1 MVIVGLFQM
10 KYSLFEPVA
19 LLKIVCQLDRRK
31 DTEIKKI
38 KMVATRYSTTT
49 ITVCTLFGSL
59 GVLVSW
65 TSWVRKAEKH
75 LKDQIR
81 GTELLW
87 AKPWQGC
94 SQEQPISQHLGI
106 LALQTSSPK
115 RFKGHPRSSRSWVVV
130 GRLYSWTEGLNMV
143 IVNLCPFV
151 ALIPDLFPAP
161 PLLGLGMH
169 QISWFPVGYSVIPVC
184 PSALR

>member
-1 MVIVGLFQM
+1 M

-49 ITVCTLFGSL
+49 ITVCALFGSL

-81 GTELLW
+81 GTELL
-87 AKPWQGC
+87 
-94 SQEQPISQHLGI
+94 
-106 LALQTSSPK
+106 
-115 RFKGHPRSSRSWVVV
+115 
-130 GRLYSWTEGLNMV
+130 
-143 IVNLCPFV
+143 
-151 ALIPDLFPAP
+151 
-161 PLLGLGMH
+161 
-169 QISWFPVGYSVIPVC
+169 
-184 PSALR
+184 